1 MSART
6 RGALAATGGGISAVA
21 VTGLVIG
28 ACAAIGALV
37 WWLGVFTSG
46 TAGAG
51 NVTKDQN
58 SSQNRERWSATYSND
73 MQQIQADQTNLA
85 VLKGAATGPGA
96 TVQDRT
102 NYTGARLNC
111 TADVATYNADASN
124 VLGHQWIPAGMP
136 PSIDPSDYCGK

>member
-6 RGALAATGGGISAVA
+6 RGVLAATGGGISV
-21 VTGLVIG
+21 VVVVSVLIG
-28 ACAAIGALV
+28 VCAGIGALV

-46 TAGAG
+46 SAGSG

-73 MQQIQADQTNLA
+73 MQQLQADRTNLA
-85 VLKGAATGPGA
+85 VLKAAETGPDA
-96 TVQDRT
+96 TQQDRT
-102 NYTGARLNC
+102 NYTGALLNC
-111 TADVATYNADASN
+111 TSDVATYNTDASN

-136 PSIDPSDYCGK
+136 AQIDSSDYCGK